1 MSYKIAVATSDGIN
15 VDETFGAA
23 VRFVIYEAESGKYHI
38 SEERTAGS
46 EPVTHCSS
54 SSERKCEGKG
64 GGCCGGSEEESE
76 KVVLISDCR
85 CVVCTKIGF
94 HVQKQ
99 LQRKAISMFDVQ
111 CSVSEALD
119 KITGYYKR
127 IDKD

>member
-23 VRFVIYEAESGKYHI
+23 ERFVIYEAESGKYHI
-38 SEERTAGS
+38 SEERTAGAES
-46 EPVTHCSS
+46 VSHCGSS
-54 SSERKCEGKG
+54 DEKKCEGKG

-76 KVVLISDCR
+76 KVGRISDCR